1 MATRGGRYQG
11 HCDKRVSLAS
21 RTLTRARA
29 RTSQACL
36 PSRQIAYFV
45 EGLREGHRP
54 AGYHRRADRD
64 LGQGALRPFF
74 SRDFD
79 PHPRGGFPPP
89 RVVWDPSASCSIS
102 IEPKGKACVAA

>member
-36 PSRQIAYFV
+36 PSRQIAY
-45 EGLREGHRP
+45 LLSW
-54 AGYHRRADRD
+54 RASGRAIGP
-64 LGQGALRPFF
+64 LVTIAVPIE
-74 SRDFD
+74 
-79 PHPRGGFPPP
+79 
-89 RVVWDPSASCSIS
+89 IS
-102 IEPKGKACVAA
+102 GKAPCAHFSPETLTPTPGAGSPSPGGMGP